1 MTRKII
7 VSMDF
12 LDEELKERV
21 VKGSEELGFEPVF
34 YDKAKEIGPEIADA
48 EILFGSNMQDYLK
61 DATSMKWFCNTYAGC
76 ERYMNPEVWPKQECL
91 FTNSSGAYG
100 LGISEHIVM
109 VLLMMLRR
117 MPEYQ
122 KEMNNRNWVFYEP
135 IRSVHGLKVTIL
147 GTGDIG
153 THTARSLAAMGAKVK
168 GVRRDVTKD
177 IDPAFDSVWA
187 TEDLDKVLP
196 DTEALIMAV
205 PSTSETSQILSKER
219 IALLPQGAYIIN
231 VGRGA
236 AVDQEAL
243 IEALESGHLA
253 GAALDVMVPEP
264 LPQEHPLWN
273 AKNILLTPHCS
284 GDTALY
290 YAKEKVVDMFLE
302 NLELYAKGAPL
313 KRMVDLKKGY

>member
-1 MTRKII
+1 MARKII

-12 LDEELKERV
+12 LDEKLKERV
-21 VKGSEELGFEPVF
+21 AEASRKLGFEPVF
-34 YDKAKEIGPEIADA
+34 YDKAKDIGPEIADA

-61 DATSMKWFCNTYAGC
+61 EASSMKWFCNTYAGC
-76 ERYMNPEVWPKQECL
+76 ERYMNPGVWPKQECL

-122 KEMNNRNWVFYEP
+122 RDLAEKKWTFYEP

-153 THTARSLAAMGAKVK
+153 THTARSLTAMGAEVR
-168 GVRRDVTKD
+168 GIRRDVTKKSD
-177 IDPAFDSVWA
+177 SAFKEIWA
-187 TEDLDKVLP
+187 TEDIDKILP
-196 DTEALIMAV
+196 DTDALIMAV
-205 PSTSETSQILSKER
+205 PSTSETTHIIDRER
-219 IALLPQGAYIIN
+219 MNLLPKGAYIIN

-236 AVDQEAL
+236 ALDQKAL
-243 IEALESGHLA
+243 IDALNSEHLA
-253 GAALDVMVPEP
+253 GAALDVMIPEP
-264 LPQEHPLWN
+264 LPADHPLWN

-302 NLELYAKGAPL
+302 NLELYAAGKPM
-313 KRMVDLKKGY
+313 KRMVDLKQGY

>member
-21 VKGSEELGFEPVF
+21 VKGSEELGFAPVF

-76 ERYMNPEVWPKQECL
+76 ERYMNPEVWPKQDCL

-109 VLLMMLRR
+109 VLLMMARR
-117 MPEYQ
+117 MPEYYDNMSQ
-122 KEMNNRNWVFYEP
+122 RNWVYLEP
-135 IRSVHGLKVTIL
+135 IRSIYGMKVTMI

-153 THTARSLAAMGAKVK
+153 THTARSLAAMGAQVT
-168 GVRRDVTKD
+168 GVRRDISKPAD
-177 IDPAFDSVWA
+177 EAFCRMKSIDQ
-187 TEDLDKVLP
+187 LDEVLP
-196 DTEALIMAV
+196 ESEALIMAV
-205 PSTSETSQILSKER
+205 PSTEETKALLTKER
-219 IALLPQGAYIIN
+219 MAMMPKGAYVIN
-231 VGRGA
+231 VGRGTA
-236 AVDQEAL
+236 IDQEAL
-243 IEALESGHLA
+243 KEALDSGHLA

-264 LPQEHPLWN
+264 LPQDHPLWD

-290 YAKEKVVDMFLE
+290 YAKETVVDMFLE